1 MYYYIKG
8 TLAAKGDNCL
18 VVDAGGVGY
27 RIYTSLNCIEKA
39 GSTGNEITVY
49 TYLNVR
55 EDAMELYGFIS
66 EDERKM
72 FMLLISVSGVG
83 PKAGLALLSV
93 ATPDR
98 LATAIVTGDE
108 KLITKAS
115 GVGPKAAKRIILELK
130 DKIDADVLGID
141 SDGVILSTAEEVIA
155 DSRAEAMS
163 ALVALGY
170 SSQEAKSVLVKLD
183 ANLSTEELIKKALTQ
198 LM

>member
-1 MYYYIKG
+1 
-8 TLAAKGDNCL
+8 
-18 VVDAGGVGY
+18 
-27 RIYTSLNCIEKA
+27 
-39 GSTGNEITVY
+39 
-49 TYLNVR
+49 
-55 EDAMELYGFIS
+55 
-66 EDERKM
+66 M

-130 DKIDADVLGID
+130 DKIDSDVLGID